1 MAEID
6 FEKIGLK
13 VGLEIHQQ
21 LDTHKK
27 LFCKCRPV
35 ESDEYTEK
43 FSRSLRT
50 AKSELGE
57 LDPAALFEKAK
68 SKKINYYANSQSSCL
83 VEKDDEPPHEL
94 DHDAKKISLLISSM
108 LESKIF
114 SEIHVMRKT
123 VIDGS
128 NTSGFQRTMLVSQG
142 GSLNVNGKN
151 IGVQAVC
158 LEEDAAKL
166 LSNEQNETNYSLD
179 RLGVPLVEIA
189 LEPVSTKPSEVK
201 EIALTLGRNL
211 RVIGRDMETL
221 GWKSEDEYTER
232 AKRGIGSVRQDVNI
246 SVSGGGGVV
255 EVKGVQQL
263 DQLEKII
270 GYEAKRQH
278 GLIQIGEKLKKLSI
292 TITEEDVFD
301 ISQVLK
307 ECESKIIQKAL
318 KSKAKIKAIRLR
330 NFSGIF
336 GFEPY
341 PGIRLGKEIGQL
353 VRFFGIGG
361 VFHSDELP
369 NYGINDSDVDKI
381 RKHLELTNQDGFLI
395 IAGEDPKLDYAIDSI
410 IKRIQDATS
419 GVPAETRAATQEGE
433 TVFLRPRPGASR
445 MYPET
450 DIPSI
455 SIMPEEVKLARD
467 KADATPTWDQAI
479 AEIQKKYNL
488 NNQQAEQ
495 IFDSEYAEEFVK
507 ICKIKKSEA
516 ALQFAP
522 TTVASIL
529 TSSITNW
536 KREGFDTRRLKRKF
550 TRCPCH
556 MNDVVIIEFFK
567 LFASAQIS
575 KEVLGWLLE
584 YVVSGKM
591 PEGMTEEMTRLMIT
605 LEATIF
611 PPTLKE
617 LEYLMSAKP
626 EVATVEEFMEQH
638 EGGLR
643 RRYDGKKYL
652 RKHLEDYDLFHY
664 YKATGKPIDVD
675 KQEELYNI
683 LDKVAE
689 NNKELVEKGHLQTL
703 MGLSKQA
710 AGTYP
715 ARRIADYWK
724 KKFEE
729 RKNAGSGI

>member
-21 LDTHKK
+21 LNTDKK
-27 LFCKCRPV
+27 LFCKCKPI
-35 ESDEYTEK
+35 ENDEFTEK

-50 AKSELGE
+50 AKSELGKI
-57 LDPAALFEKAK
+57 DPAALFEKAK

-83 VEKDDEPPHEL
+83 VEKDEEPPHDL

-142 GSLNVNGKN
+142 GNLKVGEKK

-201 EIALTLGRNL
+201 EIALTLGRLL
-211 RVIGRDMETL
+211 RATRTV
-221 GWKSEDEYTER
+221 
-232 AKRGIGSVRQDVNI
+232 KRGIGSIRQDVNI
-246 SVSGGGGVV
+246 SVMNSGVV

-270 GYEAKRQH
+270 SYEAKRQH
-278 GLIQIGEKLKKLSI
+278 GLILIAEKLKKLSI
-292 TITEEDVFD
+292 TITKEDVLDVTEIFKD
-301 ISQVLK
+301 
-307 ECESKIIQKAL
+307 CDSKIIQKAL
-318 KSKAKIKAIRLR
+318 KSNAKIKAIRIR

-341 PGIRLGKEIGQL
+341 PEIRLGKEIGQL

-369 NYGINDSDVDKI
+369 NYGINDSYVDKV
-381 RKHLELTNQDGFLI
+381 RKHLELADQDGFLI
-395 IAGEDPKLDYAIDSI
+395 IAGEDSKLDYAVNSI
-410 IKRIQDATS
+410 VKRIQDAAN
-419 GVPAETRAATQEGE
+419 GVPAETRAATQDGE

-455 SIMPEEVKLARD
+455 SVMPEEVKLARD
-467 KADATPTWDQAI
+467 TANATKSWDESI
-479 AEIQKKYNL
+479 AEIQQKYDL
-488 NNQQAEQ
+488 NFQLSEQ
-495 IFDSEYAEEFVK
+495 IFDSEYMEMFEK
-507 ICKIKKSEA
+507 ICENKKNSPN
-516 ALQFAP
+516 F
-522 TTVASIL
+522 VASIL
-529 TSSITNW
+529 CSSITNLER
-536 KREGFDTRRLKRKF
+536 KGLDAMLLK
-550 TRCPCH
+550 PEH
-556 MNDVVIIEFFK
+556 IIESFE
-567 LFASAQIS
+567 LLASGKIPKESLEIIFESIMSGKSENVSIAMQSTDVSSMDEGELNGILDKIIQNNMDLVKERGEHAVVTLMGIAM
-575 KEVLGWLLE
+575 KEVRGKA
-584 YVVSGKM
+584 SGKM
-591 PEGMTEEMTRLMIT
+591 VNDL
-605 LEATIF
+605 
-611 PPTLKE
+611 
-617 LEYLMSAKP
+617 
-626 EVATVEEFMEQH
+626 
-638 EGGLR
+638 
-643 RRYDGKKYL
+643 L
-652 RKHLEDYDLFHY
+652 RKKVLEL
-664 YKATGKPIDVD
+664 
-675 KQEELYNI
+675 
-683 LDKVAE
+683 
-689 NNKELVEKGHLQTL
+689 
-703 MGLSKQA
+703 
-710 AGTYP
+710 
-715 ARRIADYWK
+715 
-724 KKFEE
+724 
-729 RKNAGSGI
+729 

>member
-142 GSLNVNGKN
+142 GNLKVNGKN
-151 IGVQAVC
+151 VGVQAVC

-166 LSNEQNETNYSLD
+166 LKDEQNERNYSLD
-179 RLGVPLVEIA
+179 RLGIPLVEIA

-201 EIALTLGRNL
+201 EIALTLGRLL
-211 RVIGRDMETL
+211 RATRMV
-221 GWKSEDEYTER
+221 
-232 AKRGIGSVRQDVNI
+232 KRGIGSIRQDVNI
-246 SVSGGGGVV
+246 SVMNSGVV

-278 GLIQIGEKLKKLSI
+278 GLILIAEKLKKLSM
-292 TITEEDVFD
+292 TISNEDVFD
-301 ISQVLK
+301 ITEVFK
-307 ECESKIIQKAL
+307 DCESKIIQNAL
-318 KSKAKIKAIRLR
+318 KSKAKIKAIRVR
-330 NFSGIF
+330 NFLGMFS
-336 GFEPY
+336 FEPY
-341 PGIRLGKEIGQL
+341 SGIRLGKEIGHL

-369 NYGINDSDVDKI
+369 NYGINDSDVDRVK
-381 RKHLELTNQDGFLI
+381 KHLELADGDGFLI
-395 IAGEDPKLDYAIDSI
+395 IAGEGSKLDYAIDSI
-410 IKRIQDATS
+410 IKRIQDAAN
-419 GVPAETRAATQEGE
+419 GVPAETRAVTQEGE

-455 SIMPEEVKLARD
+455 SVIPEEIKLARD
-467 KADATPTWDQAI
+467 TADATKSWDESI
-479 AEIQKKYNL
+479 AEIQQKYSL
-488 NNQQAEQ
+488 NSQLSEQ
-495 IFDSEYAEEFVK
+495 IFDSVYMELFEK
-507 ICKIKKSEA
+507 ICENKKNSPN
-516 ALQFAP
+516 F
-522 TTVASIL
+522 VASIL
-529 TSSITNW
+529 CSSITNLER
-536 KREGFDTRRLKRKF
+536 KGFDCTLLK
-550 TRCPCH
+550 PEH
-556 MNDVVIIEFFK
+556 IIESF
-567 LFASAQIS
+567 
-575 KEVLGWLLE
+575 ELLA
-584 YVVSGKM
+584 SGKI
-591 PEGMTEEMTRLMIT
+591 PKES
-605 LEATIF
+605 LEIIF
-611 PPTLKE
+611 ENIMSGKSENVAIAMQNTDVSSMNEDE
-617 LEYLMSAKP
+617 LN
-626 EVATVEEFMEQH
+626 
-638 EGGLR
+638 G
-643 RRYDGKKYL
+643 
-652 RKHLEDYDLFHY
+652 
-664 YKATGKPIDVD
+664 
-675 KQEELYNI
+675 I
-683 LDKVAE
+683 LDE
-689 NNKELVEKGHLQTL
+689 IIQNNTELVKKLGENAVTTL
-703 MGLSKQA
+703 MGIAMKQVR
-710 AGTYP
+710 GKVSGQTVNVLL
-715 ARRIADYWK
+715 RK
-724 KKFEE
+724 KISEL
-729 RKNAGSGI
+729 

>member
-21 LDTHKK
+21 LNTDKK
-27 LFCKCRPV
+27 LFCKCKPI
-35 ESDEYTEK
+35 ENDEYTEK

-50 AKSELGE
+50 AKSELGKI
-57 LDPAALFEKAK
+57 DPAALFEKAK

-83 VEKDDEPPHEL
+83 VEKDEEPPHDL

-142 GSLNVNGKN
+142 GNLKVGEKK

-179 RLGVPLVEIA
+179 RLGVPLIEIA

-201 EIALTLGRNL
+201 GIALTLGRLL
-211 RVIGRDMETL
+211 RATRTV
-221 GWKSEDEYTER
+221 
-232 AKRGIGSVRQDVNI
+232 KRGIGSIRQDVNI
-246 SVSGGGGVV
+246 SVMNSGVV

-278 GLIQIGEKLKKLSI
+278 GLILIAEKLKKLSI
-292 TITEEDVFD
+292 TITKEDVLDVTEIFKD
-301 ISQVLK
+301 
-307 ECESKIIQKAL
+307 CDSKIIQKAL
-318 KSKAKIKAIRLR
+318 KSNAKIKAIRIR

-341 PGIRLGKEIGQL
+341 PEIRLGKEIGQL

-369 NYGINDSDVDKI
+369 NYGINDSYVDKV
-381 RKHLELTNQDGFLI
+381 RKHLELVDQDGFLI
-395 IAGEDPKLDYAIDSI
+395 IAGEDSKLDYAVNSI
-410 IKRIQDATS
+410 VKRIQDAAN
-419 GVPAETRAATQEGE
+419 GVPAETRAATQDGE

-455 SIMPEEVKLARD
+455 SVMPEEVKLARD
-467 KADATPTWDQAI
+467 TANATKSWDESI
-479 AEIQKKYNL
+479 AEIQKNHGL
-488 NNQQAEQ
+488 NSQLSEQ
-495 IFDSEYAEEFVK
+495 IFDSEYMEMFEK
-507 ICKIKKSEA
+507 ICENKKNSPN
-516 ALQFAP
+516 F
-522 TTVASIL
+522 VASIL
-529 TSSITNW
+529 CSSITNLER
-536 KREGFDTRRLKRKF
+536 KGLDAMLLK
-550 TRCPCH
+550 PEH
-556 MNDVVIIEFFK
+556 IIESFE
-567 LFASAQIS
+567 LLASGKIPKESLEIIFESIMSGKSENVSIAMQSTDVSSMDETELNRILDKIIQNNMDLVKERGEHAVVTLMGIVM
-575 KEVLGWLLE
+575 KEVRGKA
-584 YVVSGKM
+584 SGKM
-591 PEGMTEEMTRLMIT
+591 VNDL
-605 LEATIF
+605 
-611 PPTLKE
+611 
-617 LEYLMSAKP
+617 
-626 EVATVEEFMEQH
+626 
-638 EGGLR
+638 
-643 RRYDGKKYL
+643 L
-652 RKHLEDYDLFHY
+652 RKKVLEL
-664 YKATGKPIDVD
+664 
-675 KQEELYNI
+675 
-683 LDKVAE
+683 
-689 NNKELVEKGHLQTL
+689 
-703 MGLSKQA
+703 
-710 AGTYP
+710 
-715 ARRIADYWK
+715 
-724 KKFEE
+724 
-729 RKNAGSGI
+729 

>member
-21 LDTHKK
+21 LNTDKK
-27 LFCKCRPV
+27 LFCKCKPI
-35 ESDEYTEK
+35 ENDEFTEK

-50 AKSELGE
+50 AKSELGKI
-57 LDPAALFEKAK
+57 DPAALFEKAK

-83 VEKDDEPPHEL
+83 VEKDEEPPHDL

-142 GSLNVNGKN
+142 GNLKVGEKK

-201 EIALTLGRNL
+201 EIALTLGRLL
-211 RVIGRDMETL
+211 RATRTV
-221 GWKSEDEYTER
+221 
-232 AKRGIGSVRQDVNI
+232 KRGIGSIRQDVNI
-246 SVSGGGGVV
+246 SVMNSGVV

-278 GLIQIGEKLKKLSI
+278 GLILIAEKLKKLSI
-292 TITEEDVFD
+292 TITKEDVLDVTEIFKD
-301 ISQVLK
+301 
-307 ECESKIIQKAL
+307 CDSKIIQKAL
-318 KSKAKIKAIRLR
+318 KSNAKIKAIRIR

-341 PGIRLGKEIGQL
+341 PEIRLGKEIGQL

-369 NYGINDSDVDKI
+369 NYGINDSYVDKV
-381 RKHLELTNQDGFLI
+381 RKHLELADQDGFLI
-395 IAGEDPKLDYAIDSI
+395 IAGEDSKLDYAVNSI
-410 IKRIQDATS
+410 VKRIQDAAD
-419 GVPAETRAATQEGE
+419 GVPAETRAATQDGE

-455 SIMPEEVKLARD
+455 SVMPEEVKLARD
-467 KADATPTWDQAI
+467 TANATKSWDESI
-479 AEIQKKYNL
+479 TEIQKNHGL
-488 NNQQAEQ
+488 NSQLSEQ
-495 IFDSEYAEEFVK
+495 IFDSEYMEMFEK
-507 ICKIKKSEA
+507 ICENKKNSPN
-516 ALQFAP
+516 F
-522 TTVASIL
+522 VASIL
-529 TSSITNW
+529 CSSITNLER
-536 KREGFDTRRLKRKF
+536 KGLDAMLLK
-550 TRCPCH
+550 PEH
-556 MNDVVIIEFFK
+556 IIESFE
-567 LFASAQIS
+567 LLASGKIPKESLEIIFESIMSSKSENVSIAMQSTDVSSMDEAELNGILDKIIQNNMDLVKERGEHAVVTLMGIAM
-575 KEVLGWLLE
+575 KEVRGKA
-584 YVVSGKM
+584 SGKM
-591 PEGMTEEMTRLMIT
+591 GNDL
-605 LEATIF
+605 
-611 PPTLKE
+611 
-617 LEYLMSAKP
+617 
-626 EVATVEEFMEQH
+626 
-638 EGGLR
+638 
-643 RRYDGKKYL
+643 L
-652 RKHLEDYDLFHY
+652 RK
-664 YKATGKPIDVD
+664 KVS
-675 KQEELYNI
+675 EL
-683 LDKVAE
+683 
-689 NNKELVEKGHLQTL
+689 
-703 MGLSKQA
+703 
-710 AGTYP
+710 
-715 ARRIADYWK
+715 
-724 KKFEE
+724 
-729 RKNAGSGI
+729 